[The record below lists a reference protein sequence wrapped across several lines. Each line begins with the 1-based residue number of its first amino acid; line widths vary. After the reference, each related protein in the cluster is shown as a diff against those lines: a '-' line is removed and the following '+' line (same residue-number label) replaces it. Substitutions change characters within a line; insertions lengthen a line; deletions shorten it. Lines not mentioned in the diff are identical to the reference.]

1 LSCFGGLSFSVYD
14 FEFGSQE
21 DSQFNN
27 KKKNPISIKKRRS
40 LPTYLKLG

>member
-27 KKKNPISIKKRRS
+27 NNKKIQFLLKKEEA
-40 LPTYLKLG
+40 YLRI